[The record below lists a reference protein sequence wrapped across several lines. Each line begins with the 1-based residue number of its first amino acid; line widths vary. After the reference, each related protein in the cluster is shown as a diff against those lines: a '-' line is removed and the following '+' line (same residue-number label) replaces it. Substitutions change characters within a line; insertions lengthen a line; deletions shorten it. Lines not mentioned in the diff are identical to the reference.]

1 MKKDFLGNTDKTEQA
16 VGEYTVKT
24 SSLTDILVKCSAL
37 LIAFFIWLYA
47 GAQEDVT
54 KTEKFSDIPVQILT
68 SDKYLPLN
76 DFDYTVDVT
85 VSGRSRELD
94 KLSTDSFRATIDA
107 TNISR
112 AGEYTF
118 DINVTYPGSAELVD
132 QSLRTIVVDFDRTV
146 TATVD
151 VKIQLTNYNIS
162 EPYEIGTPISDI
174 TQVAVTGPGEIVKQ
188 VDSALITIYA
198 GNLTA
203 TTTYGGRL
211 VAADASGKQ
220 IVSNALSF
228 SKNDVTVTVPVLMSK
243 VVPLKVSYKYG
254 YLNSSNAELSVEPSS
269 VILKG
274 EASLLKTMNEI
285 VLDSI
290 DEKML
295 LTPSVTR
302 EIRLPDGVTNV
313 SEINMATVNVKHVGT
328 STFRYSISDIIYVNP
343 NSIEYSPLTESI
355 SVTLRGPSE
364 TVGALNPE
372 SIIVTADLSS
382 LKVGQGVVDL
392 PVSISVRG
400 DGTAG
405 CYEIGS
411 YVIKVSV

>member
-1 MKKDFLGNTDKTEQA
+1 MKKDLQNKTEENEQT

-24 SSLTDILVKCSAL
+24 SSLTDILVKCAAI

-54 KTEKFSDIPVQILT
+54 KTEQFSDIPVQILT

-85 VSGRSRELD
+85 VTARSRELD
-94 KLSTDSFRATIDA
+94 KLSTDSFKAIVDA
-107 TNISR
+107 TNVSR

-118 DINVTYPGSAELVD
+118 DINVSYPGSAELVD
-132 QSLRTIVVDFDRTV
+132 QSLRTIVVEFDRTV

-151 VKIQLTNYNIS
+151 VKVQLTNYNIS
-162 EPYEIGTPISDI
+162 DPYEIGTPVCDI

-198 GNLTA
+198 GNLTS

-220 IVSNALSF
+220 IVSNSLSL
-228 SKNDVTVTVPVLMSK
+228 SRSDVTVTVPVLMSK
-243 VVPLKVSYKYG
+243 VLPLKISSKYG
-254 YLNSSNAELSVEPSS
+254 YLNSSNSEITVEPASII
-269 VILKG
+269 VKG
-274 EASLLKTMNEI
+274 EASVLKAMNEI
-285 VLDSI
+285 TLDPI

-295 LTPSVTR
+295 LKQSLTR
-302 EIRLPDGVTNV
+302 EIRLPEGVTNV
-313 SEINMATVNVKHVGT
+313 SEIGTANVNIQHVGT
-328 STFRYSISDIIYVNP
+328 SVFPFKVTDIVYVNP
-343 NSIEYSPLTESI
+343 NSIEFTPLSSSI
-355 SVTLRGPSE
+355 NVSLRCPLEIGGQLDSSNI
-364 TVGALNPE
+364 V
-372 SIIVTADLSS
+372 VTADLSS
-382 LKVGQGVVDL
+382 LKVGQGVSDV
-392 PVSISVRG
+392 PVSISLKG
-400 DGTAG
+400 DATVG

-411 YVIKVSV
+411 YVIQVNV

>member
-372 SIIVTADLSS
+372 NIIVTADLSS
-382 LKVGQGVVDL
+382 LKVGQGASDV
-392 PVSISVRG
+392 PVSISLKG
-400 DGTAG
+400 DATVG

-411 YVIKVSV
+411 YVIQVNV